1 MLYISMVWQ
10 NRHVKIGR
18 DKSDDRHSIVIALIK
33 KGLFLLDP
41 VTVAGRRPK
50 VQYWGCLFLE
60 RIVMIRFRPH
70 RREKKN
76 VSDTGRIG
84 HKHEKTV
91 KPDAESTCRGH
102 TVFQSSKEVF
112 TEGCA
117 SSSPCSL
124 SSTCISKRAL

>member
-50 VQYWGCLFLE
+50 VQY
-60 RIVMIRFRPH
+60 
-70 RREKKN
+70 
-76 VSDTGRIG
+76 
-84 HKHEKTV
+84 
-91 KPDAESTCRGH
+91 
-102 TVFQSSKEVF
+102 
-112 TEGCA
+112 
-117 SSSPCSL
+117 
-124 SSTCISKRAL
+124 